1 MEVILMTDIRT
12 LGKRGDVV
20 DVKPGYA
27 RNFLLPQGMVLEATE
42 ANRRHFEK
50 MKAQIDAQLAE
61 EKAAAEQVAEE
72 LAKIRV
78 EISKKVGETETLYGS
93 VTATEIGDELEKKGI
108 TVDRRKID
116 LEGGIKTVGDHHVRI
131 FLHPEVKAEIVVTVI
146 PEEV

>member
-12 LGKRGDVV
+12 LGTRGEVV
-20 DVKPGYA
+20 DVKHGYA
-27 RNFLLPQGMVLEATE
+27 LNYLLPQGMALEANE

-50 MKAQIDAQLAE
+50 MKAQIDARLAAEREAAE
-61 EKAAAEQVAEE
+61 EIAEE

-78 EISKKVGETETLYGS
+78 EITKKVGETDTLYGS

-116 LEGGIKTVGDHHVRI
+116 LEGGIKSVGDHHVRI
-131 FLHPEVKAEIVVTVI
+131 FLHPEVQAEIVVTVI

>member
-1 MEVILMTDIRT
+1 MEVILMTDMRT

-27 RNFLLPQGMVLEATE
+27 RNYLLPQGMALEANE

-61 EKAAAEQVAEE
+61 EREAAEQVAEE
-72 LAKIRV
+72 LAKVRI

-93 VTATEIGDELEKKGI
+93 VTATEIAEELEEKGI
-108 TVDRRKID
+108 TVDKRKID
-116 LEGGIKTVGDHHVRI
+116 LEGGIKSVGDHHVRI
-131 FLHPEVKAEIVVTVI
+131 FLHPEVQAEIVVTVV

>member
-12 LGKRGDVV
+12 LGTRGEVV

-27 RNFLLPQGMVLEATE
+27 RNYLLPQGMALEANE

-50 MKAQIDAQLAE
+50 MKAQIDARLAAEREAAE
-61 EKAAAEQVAEE
+61 EIAEE

-78 EISKKVGETETLYGS
+78 EITKKVGETETLYGS

-116 LEGGIKTVGDHHVRI
+116 LEGGIKSVGDHHVRI
-131 FLHPEVKAEIVVTVI
+131 FLHPEVQAEIVVTVI